1 MASVMTEKNKMKLT
15 KEKRLEFEKW
25 IEEADG
31 ELLELAYSLIE
42 YEEHDWAFKLYTEAL
57 NTTSDMEDSLNV
69 LNQAS
74 DIDKDL
80 FILLEKKVIE
90 KCKHYLIDYEGFSF
104 DYVLSNLSSSND
116 PDVYYED
123 EISIHFHISSGVP
136 VINSIYMEDEGELF
150 SYSDKILS
158 LYFDEFAEN
167 QNGLVTTYPSEVFV
181 EDGEEIEIVVDMEF
195 YDGGY
200 CNCCPPAGPF
210 AILQAQQIRWFL
222 VNIFT
227 LAIVQLNVQ
236 SKAQE
241 VNLNSNSLKLNQN
254 NLKGE

>member
-1 MASVMTEKNKMKLT
+1 MSLT

-31 ELLELAYSLIE
+31 ELLELASSLVE

-69 LNQAS
+69 LTQAS

-80 FILLEKKVIE
+80 FNLLEKKVIE
-90 KCKHYLIDYEGFSF
+90 KCKDYLSDYEGFSF
-104 DYVLSNLSSSND
+104 EYVLSNLGSTTGR
-116 PDVYYED
+116 DVLYED
-123 EISIHFHISSGVP
+123 EINIYLHISSGVP
-136 VINSIYMEDEGELF
+136 VINSIYMDDMDEELL

-167 QNGLVTTYPSEVFV
+167 QKGLVTGCPSEVFV

-200 CNCCPPAGPF
+200 CNCCTPAGPF

>member
-1 MASVMTEKNKMKLT
+1 MTEKNKMKLT

-31 ELLELAYSLIE
+31 ELLELAEALVE

-167 QNGLVTTYPSEVFV
+167 QKGLVTGFPSEGFS
-181 EDGEEIEIVVDMEF
+181 EDGEEIEIVIDMEF
-195 YDGGY
+195 YDGG
-200 CNCCPPAGPF
+200 CRICDWKAGPF
-210 AILQAQQIRWFL
+210 ALMQNNQIKWFL
-222 VNIFT
+222 VNIFN
-227 LAIVQLNVQ
+227 LAIVQLNIQ
-236 SKAQE
+236 SKNQE
-241 VNLNSNSLKLNQN
+241 VNLNSSSLKLNQD